1 MKKRLIASLTAS
13 VMFFFTASAS
23 ADVIHIWTCELND
36 GKTFTD
42 AVDVSSAWLKVAKS
56 MEGGEDF
63 EVFLE
68 FPFAANVG
76 DGSFSFVLVAA
87 DAKTWGV
94 WFNDPDPD
102 SPIVEA
108 NATSAEVAACSGSS
122 LWNSVE
128 IEKRSR
134 ICRY

>member
-13 VMFFFTASAS
+13 VMFIFTTSAS

-56 MEGGEDF
+56 MKGGKDLEAF
-63 EVFLE
+63 VE
-68 FPFAANVG
+68 FPFAAQTG
-76 DGSFSFVLVAA
+76 DGGFTFVLIVP

-94 WFNDPDPD
+94 FYNDYDD
-102 SPIVEA
+102 SPAAKADMAWAKV
-108 NATSAEVAACSGSS
+108 ATCSSSS
-122 LWNSVE
+122 LWQSVK
-128 IEKRSR
+128 IE
-134 ICRY
+134 